1 MGPDFLGNSCS
12 NTLRSSCS
20 QLKWPLMGKS
30 NHTINTIIQR
40 CLNIKLGYTKVH
52 LMKQNTFYLS
62 HPIYLFCHTLLAS
75 VPLLFSSLPSRFS
88 LFVSNRE
95 KNRTDSL
102 SPWLPCMVSWATEQH
117 LSQTLP
123 SSVSCLSISWPP
135 VPNTQPLWPVS
146 GQSSGVSSPQ
156 AKATNLHI
164 TELRLYSGQCF
175 AGQTLAV
182 VATM

>member
-20 QLKWPLMGKS
+20 QLKWPLMGKN

-75 VPLLFSSLPSRFS
+75 VPLFSSLPSPLVSLS
-88 LFVSNRE
+88 LFPTERKTAQTACHPGYPAWSPEQLSNISLKLSLLLFLVSQ
-95 KNRTDSL
+95 SLGLL
-102 SPWLPCMVSWATEQH
+102 SPTRSLFDQ
-117 LSQTLP
+117 
-123 SSVSCLSISWPP
+123 
-135 VPNTQPLWPVS
+135 
-146 GQSSGVSSPQ
+146 
-156 AKATNLHI
+156 
-164 TELRLYSGQCF
+164 
-175 AGQTLAV
+175 
-182 VATM
+182 